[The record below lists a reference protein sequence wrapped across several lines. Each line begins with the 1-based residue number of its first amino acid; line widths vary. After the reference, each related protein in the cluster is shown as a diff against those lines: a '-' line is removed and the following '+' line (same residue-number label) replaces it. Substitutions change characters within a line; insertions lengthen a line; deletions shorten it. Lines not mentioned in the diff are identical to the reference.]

1 MLFKNYITN
10 KNYNTNKKSRKAV
23 DIEQIDL
30 WKYEDKDLE
39 THFKPLDFW
48 LVTTEKTYGPFG
60 SSKLNSR
67 KPITIPIEDGDV
79 LAQVTNYFIY
89 PNEYNEPI
97 FYTNKKCFSFY
108 VS

>member
-1 MLFKNYITN
+1 M
-10 KNYNTNKKSRKAV
+10 

-30 WKYEDKDLE
+30 WKCEDKDLE
-39 THFKPLDFW
+39 THFQPLDFW

-60 SSKLNSR
+60 SSDLKSR

-79 LAQVTNYFIY
+79 LAQVTSYFIY

-97 FYTNKKCFSFY
+97 FYINKKCFSFY